1 MIKIKNYK
9 KDRIFSLL
17 ILLIVILLSI
27 LNFYFDLDPS
37 GSGGTKADFV
47 NTWPYVEM
55 LSKNFYLFGSGYTDN
70 TPLGYMLLSW
80 IYLIFND
87 QYYVRVV
94 YFIFSYL
101 TIVIFY
107 KAIKEKYS
115 IQNRNNL
122 ILFSSI
128 IILMPAFLSGAIWSN
143 NSILANIFFILF
155 IICFNR
161 WFKDEKQNKF
171 NKLVFLQIFYLALAV
186 YTRQYY
192 AIFFIFLL
200 FQLYWRLNYKNFFLA
215 LLIIFLFSLPGFY
228 IILNDIAPLR
238 TVFSYKI
245 YNTFLISPS
254 IISFYLIPFF
264 FITYLFNKKDVSVLM
279 PGKNNF
285 SLIIFI
291 IFFVFTL
298 ALIFDYN
305 LHIGG
310 GFFFKL
316 SQLLFKNN
324 IFGYITS
331 IIGLYLLYLIFRIST
346 SNKILIILLLIL
358 FPSYYIFQKYFEP
371 MFLIIFILLLDLKFL
386 KTYLKNKLMI
396 FYTLGYFVLYLFV
409 AIFNDAMQ
417 ITKSMTI
424 F

>member
-1 MIKIKNYK
+1 MINIKNYK
-9 KDRIFSLL
+9 KDKIFSLS
-17 ILLIVILLSI
+17 ILLIVILFSI

-37 GSGGTKADFV
+37 GSGGTKADFI

-55 LSKNFYLFGSGYTDN
+55 LSKNFYLFGAGYTDN

-87 QYYVRVV
+87 QYFVRIV

-115 IQNRNNL
+115 IQNRSNL
-122 ILFSSI
+122 ILFSST
-128 IILMPAFLSGAIWSN
+128 IILMPAFLSGAIWPN

-155 IICFNR
+155 IIYFNR
-161 WFKDEKQNKF
+161 WIKDKKQNKF

-200 FQLYWRLNYKNFFLA
+200 FHLYWRLNYKNFFFV

-228 IILNDIAPLR
+228 IILNDITPLR

-254 IISFYLIPFF
+254 IISFYLIPIF
-264 FITYLFNKKDVSVLM
+264 FINYLFNKKNINILI
-279 PGKNNF
+279 PKKNSFN
-285 SLIIFI
+285 LIIFI
-291 IFFVFTL
+291 LIFVFTL
-298 ALIFDYN
+298 AAIFDYN
-305 LHIGG
+305 LYIGG

-316 SQLLFKNN
+316 SQLLFQNN
-324 IFGYITS
+324 ILGYITS
-331 IIGLYLLYLIFRIST
+331 IIGLYLLYLISRVSI

-371 MFLIIFILLLDLKFL
+371 MLLIIFILLLDLKFL
-386 KTYLKNKLMI
+386 KTYLNNKLMI

-409 AIFNDAMQ
+409 AIFNDVMQ

-424 F
+424 Y